1 MRTRLAA
8 PDIDCDGCKTAIERA
23 LAPVPGVEA
32 VEVDVSGRV
41 VDVRPAPTVD
51 ADALARQ
58 MEDIGYEVAAAE
70 EEVG

>member
-8 PDIDCDGCKTAIERA
+8 PDINCDGCKAAIETA

-41 VDVRPAPTVD
+41 VDVLHDPTVD
-51 ADALARQ
+51 ADVLADV
-58 MEDIGYEVAAAE
+58 MEDNGYQVAAAE
-70 EEVG
+70 EVG